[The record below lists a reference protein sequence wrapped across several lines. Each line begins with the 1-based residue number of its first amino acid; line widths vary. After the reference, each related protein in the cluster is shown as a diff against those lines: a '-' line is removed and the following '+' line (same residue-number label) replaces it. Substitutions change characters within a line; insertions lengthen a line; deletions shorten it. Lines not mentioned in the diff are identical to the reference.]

1 VKFKRQIGFVILFA
15 GFLAL
20 AAFTG
25 VVGLMRQQA
34 GLKLAQWTVRARFPD
49 VPFISTAQLTDW
61 LADSHRE
68 PPVLLDARTEDEFNV
83 SHLPNAVREVPPEA
97 IASGKPIVAYC
108 SIGWRSAEAVRH
120 LVQDG
125 HTNVFN
131 LEGSIFKWA
140 SEGRPLEAHGL
151 SVRKV
156 HPYDS
161 KWGRLLPFTL
171 RSDQAD
177 VGDEAM
183 ARARPLRWATGPILL
198 FLLLWWETLTPFLP
212 MFRNDSRQRTR
223 HGLRNITIALLN
235 SGMTALLFV
244 GLWAATANWA
254 AHNGFGL
261 LNWTG
266 APPLWHALAAVLA
279 LDFWTYWWHRLNH
292 RLPFLWRFHRAHHSD
307 TQMDVTTAS
316 RFHIGEILFSNV
328 LRIPLILLLGIH
340 LWEIVLYETALIA
353 VIQFH
358 HANIGLPRRVD
369 QLLRCFIVT
378 PAMHKVH
385 HSRWQPET
393 DSNYSSLLSV
403 WDRVFRSFRLRDDP
417 RTIQF
422 GLDDFAKPEDQTLP
436 GILKTPLDQSPRR
449 QP

>member
-1 VKFKRQIGFVILFA
+1 MLTRRQIGFVILFA

-20 AAFTG
+20 AAFAV
-25 VVGLMRQQA
+25 VVGLMPQQA
-34 GLKLAQWTVRARFPD
+34 GLKLAQWTVRARFSD
-49 VPFISTAQLTDW
+49 VRFISTAQLADW
-61 LADSHRE
+61 LSDTNRKA
-68 PPVLLDARTEDEFNV
+68 PVLLDVRTEDEFNV
-83 SHLPNAVREVPPEA
+83 SHLPNAVREVRPEA
-97 IASGKPIVAYC
+97 IASGRPVVAYC
-108 SIGWRSAEAVRH
+108 SIGWRSAESVRR

-131 LEGSIFKWA
+131 LEGSIFVWA
-140 SEGRPLEAHGL
+140 SEGRPLEGHGQ
-151 SVRKV
+151 SVHKV

-161 KWGRLLPFTL
+161 KWGKLLPSAL
-171 RSDQAD
+171 RSDPGD
-177 VGDEAM
+177 VGSEAL

-254 AHNGFGL
+254 AHNDFGL
-261 LNWTG
+261 LNWTS
-266 APPLWHALAAVLA
+266 APPLWHALVAVLA

-307 TQMDVTTAS
+307 THMDVTTAS

-340 LWEIVLYETALIA
+340 VLEIVLYETALLA

-358 HANIGLPRRVD
+358 HANVGLPRRVD

-385 HSRWQPET
+385 HSRWLPET

-403 WDRVFRSFRLRDDP
+403 WDRVFNSFRLRDDP
-417 RTIQF
+417 RAIQF
-422 GLDDFAKPEDQTLP
+422 GLEEFAKPEDQTLP
-436 GILKTPLDQSPRR
+436 GFLQIPLKPGTHSNR
-449 QP
+449 

>member
-1 VKFKRQIGFVILFA
+1 MLTRRQIGFVILCA

-20 AAFTG
+20 AAFAV
-25 VVGLMRQQA
+25 VVGLMPQQA
-34 GLKLAQWTVRARFPD
+34 GLQLAQWTVRARFPD
-49 VPFISTAQLTDW
+49 VRFISTTQLTDW
-61 LADSHRE
+61 LADFHRE
-68 PPVLLDARTEDEFNV
+68 PPVLLEVRTEAEFNV

-108 SIGWRSAEAVRH
+108 SIGWRSAEAVRR

-131 LEGSIFKWA
+131 LEGSIFVWA
-140 SEGRPLEAHGL
+140 SEGRVLERHGQPA
-151 SVRKV
+151 RKV

-161 KWGRLLPFTL
+161 KWGRLLPSAL
-171 RSDQAD
+171 RSDRAD
-177 VGDEAM
+177 IGDEAM
-183 ARARPLRWATGPILL
+183 ARARPLRWLIGPMLL

-212 MFRNDSRQRTR
+212 MFRNNARQRAR
-223 HGLRNITIALLN
+223 HGLRNVAIALLN

-244 GLWAATANWA
+244 GIWAATAKWA

-279 LDFWTYWWHRLNH
+279 LDFWTYWWHRFNH
-292 RLPFLWRFHRAHHSD
+292 RIPFLWRFHRAHHSD
-307 TQMDVTTAS
+307 THMDVTTAS
-316 RFHIGEILFSNV
+316 RFHIGEILFSNC

-340 LWEIVLYETALIA
+340 VWEIVLYETALLA

-403 WDRVFRSFRLRDDP
+403 WDRIFRSFRLRDDP

-422 GLDDFAKPEDQTLP
+422 GLDEFAKPEDQTLP
-436 GILKTPLDQSPRR
+436 GILKTPLGDKKRTRP
-449 QP
+449 